1 MTVMKMFIAF
11 VCLLF
16 TTGTLLAQ
24 EVNYSIAKQQA
35 KRASAQNDAEQQRIQ
50 RASGAPANAGSASG
64 AAPADA
70 SADPVLQATRNN
82 VSGLQSDLAALKN
95 STGDKPDPAQKIS
108 LLNNL
113 SQAAQGAKASST
125 SVKKLADDLSTA
137 VAGNKRLTKAQQ
149 TKLAREIHALF
160 NSAHLTA
167 AQQQSLFSD
176 VQNTLADGGVT
187 LDDAVNVVTDLKAVA
202 AETK

>member
-1 MTVMKMFIAF
+1 MKMSIAL
-11 VCLLF
+11 VCVLF

-35 KRASAQNDAEQQRIQ
+35 RRTSAQNDAEQQRIQ
-50 RASGAPANAGSASG
+50 RASGDPANAATASG
-64 AAPADA
+64 AAGPAEPM
-70 SADPVLQATRNN
+70 DPVLQATLNN

-95 STGDKPDPAQKIS
+95 STDGKPDPAQKVS

-113 SQAAQGAKASST
+113 SQAAQGTKASST
-125 SVKKLADDLSTA
+125 AVKKLADDLSTA

-160 NSAHLTA
+160 NSAHLTP
-167 AQQQSLFSD
+167 AQQLSLFND
-176 VQNTLADGGVT
+176 VQNTLTDGGVT